1 MTPVITMSIETGG
14 GKSAGADPLQDE
26 KFYTDLINKAAQEML
41 DELAAPFAAT
51 ASPVMPFMDK
61 EELSS
66 HLNWDKTKP
75 DRCIQKVAEGYVDQK
90 LNGMFGEAGGMIPEG
105 FDTATCV
112 KTVASVSTAS
122 FGVTPGDVANMAM
135 SGELGQSFYFLQ
147 ASEPTAAPAMKPPAK
162 GAFDVEAIRRDFPI
176 LQRQVHGKPLIWLD
190 NAATTQ
196 KPKCVMDKLV
206 EYYENDNSNVH
217 RGAHYLAMVATDA
230 YEEAR
235 KKVQGF
241 IGSASADEIVFV
253 RGTTEA
259 INLVAQ
265 TFGRSR
271 VSAGDEIIVSQLE
284 HHANIVP
291 WQFLCQEKGAT
302 LRVIP
307 ISDDGE
313 VSLDE
318 FAKLL
323 NSRTRL
329 VAISHVSNVL
339 GTVVPISQIT
349 AMAHARG
356 VPVLVDGA
364 QGVPHLPVN
373 VQEMD
378 CDFYTFSGHKLFGP
392 TGVGVLYGKKE
403 LLNEM
408 PPWQGGGMMIENVTF
423 AKTTFSKPPA
433 KFEAGTGNIADAV
446 GLGAAIDYL
455 DGIDLRAAE
464 KYEREL
470 MSYATS
476 ALSAIPGLR
485 QFGTMPDKVGALAF
499 VIPGIAPE
507 DIGVF
512 LDKEGI
518 AVRAGHHCAQ
528 PTMARYGL
536 SSMVRPS
543 IAFYNTKAE
552 IDALAE
558 AVVKAKKALA
568 K

>member
-1 MTPVITMSIETGG
+1 MSIETGG
-14 GKSAGADPLQDE
+14 GNSSGPDPLQDE
-26 KFYTDLINKAAQEML
+26 KFYTNLVNKAAQEVL
-41 DELAAPFAAT
+41 DELAEPFAAI
-51 ASPVMPFMDK
+51 ASPSMPFMDK
-61 EELSS
+61 EEMAS
-66 HLNWDKTKP
+66 HLNWDETKP
-75 DRCIQKVAEGYVDQK
+75 DRCIQKVADGYVDQK
-90 LNGMFGEAGGMIPEG
+90 ISGMFGEAGGMIPEG
-105 FDTATCV
+105 FDAATCV
-112 KTVASVSTAS
+112 RTVATISKAS
-122 FGVTPGDVANMAM
+122 FGATPSDIANMAM
-135 SGELGQSFYFLQ
+135 SGELGQSFYFLR
-147 ASEPTAAPAMKPPAK
+147 APEPAAAPAPASKPAAS
-162 GAFDVEAIRRDFPI
+162 GAFDVEAIRLDFPI

-206 EYYENDNSNVH
+206 EYYESNNSNVH
-217 RGAHYLAMVATDA
+217 RGAHYLAMLATDA
-230 YEEAR
+230 YEDAR
-235 KKVQGF
+235 KKVQSF
-241 IGSASADEIVFV
+241 IGSASADEIVFA

-265 TFGRSR
+265 TFGRRR

-307 ISDDGE
+307 ISDEGE

-323 NSRTRL
+323 NPRTRL
-329 VAISHVSNVL
+329 VAISHVSNVM

-373 VQEMD
+373 VREMD
-378 CDFYTFSGHKLFGP
+378 CDFYAFSGHKLFGP
-392 TGVGVLYGKKE
+392 TGVGVLYGKME

-423 AKTTFSKPPA
+423 AKTTFSKPPY

-455 DGIDLRAAE
+455 DGIDLKAAE

-485 QFGTMPDKVGALAF
+485 QFGTTTGKVGALAF
-499 VIPGIAPE
+499 VIPGVTPE
-507 DIGVF
+507 DIGAF

-528 PTMARYGL
+528 PTMARYGIA
-536 SSMVRPS
+536 SMLRPS
-543 IAFYNTKAE
+543 LAFYNTIAE
-552 IDALAE
+552 IDTLAE
-558 AVVKAKKALA
+558 AIMKAQKAL

>member
-1 MTPVITMSIETGG
+1 MSIETGEG
-14 GKSAGADPLQDE
+14 NSPAPDPLQDE
-26 KFYTDLINKAAQEML
+26 KFYTDLMNRAAQEAL
-41 DELAAPFAAT
+41 DELAQPFVDAA
-51 ASPVMPFMDK
+51 APVMPFMDK
-61 EELSS
+61 DELAS
-66 HLNWDKTKP
+66 HLNWDETKP
-75 DRCIQKVAEGYVDQK
+75 DRCIQKVADGYVDKK
-90 LNGMFGEAGGMIPEG
+90 LSDMFGEAGGIIPEG
-105 FDTATCV
+105 FDAATCV
-112 KTVASVSTAS
+112 KTVASISNAS
-122 FGVTPGDVANMAM
+122 FGMTPSDVANMAT
-135 SGELGQSFYFLQ
+135 SGELEQSFYFLR
-147 ASEPTAAPAMKPPAK
+147 ASEPAVAPAKKPAPNS
-162 GAFDVEAIRRDFPI
+162 AFDVEAVRKDFPI

-206 EYYENDNSNVH
+206 EYYEQDNSNVH
-217 RGAHYLAMVATDA
+217 RGAHYLAMLATDA

-253 RGTTEA
+253 RGATEA

-265 TFGRSR
+265 TFGRRR
-271 VSAGDEIIVSQLE
+271 VAAGDEIIISQLE

-313 VSLDE
+313 VLLDE

-323 NSRTRL
+323 NPRTRL

-339 GTVVPISQIT
+339 GTVVPVSQIT

-373 VQEMD
+373 VREMD
-378 CDFYTFSGHKLFGP
+378 ADFYAFSGHKLFGP
-392 TGVGVLYGKKE
+392 TGIGILYGKME

-423 AKTTFSKPPA
+423 TKTTFNKPPA

-455 DGIDLRAAE
+455 NGIDLRAAE
-464 KYEREL
+464 KYESGL

-485 QFGTMPDKVGALAF
+485 QFGTTKDKVGALAF
-499 VIPGIAPE
+499 VIPGIATE

-528 PTMARYGL
+528 PTMARYGV

-543 IAFYNTKAE
+543 LAFYNTKAE

-558 AVVKAKKALA
+558 AIEKAKVAL